1 MRRPGN
7 GLARR
12 FAGGLARRFA
22 DGRAGRPAGR
32 LARWRAAGGPAWP
45 ARGLAR
51 RRRGLAAGL
60 RRFRVRVFALIVLVA
75 LVATGAT
82 AWLTVRT
89 TTAQITESVAVEERT
104 ADLIHAT
111 LVEYAALHGTWEGVD
126 RVVMGLGERT
136 GQRIRLS
143 TLDGIVVADTDI
155 MNERIARPTSSRP
168 ATILDARPQL
178 TAEEVSLYLSD
189 PSAPTNLPNPFGP
202 PVRTSQELAD
212 LTATGLGKLI
222 ANRRGLLR
230 LAACLTRGSVPITRR
245 SLSDGHWTVVP
256 STIGAEVVFRD
267 CEERSRSSEGELEGD
282 QQALLECVR
291 TPPPTADPS
300 GSATGRARGL
310 GRCAERVYAE
320 RLEPMAPVTLQLKL
334 GFSDDRASRVTI
346 EPQRALAAAGLVAA
360 LMIVSTV
367 LLSRRMLSSIAA
379 VSQASRLLGAGDLS
393 GRVRVRGDDEIA
405 DLAVAFNRMADSLQR
420 SEERQRRMIN
430 DIAHELRT
438 PLANIRGYL
447 EALHDGVLPP
457 DRELFASLHE
467 EAVLQQRLI
476 DDLQE
481 LALAESGGLVL
492 HRVRVDAAEL
502 LETLHT
508 AHRAISETAGVALAV
523 RVPDAEPPLPPVD
536 ADPDRLRQAIGNLVT
551 NAVRAT
557 PPGGS
562 VTLGAHRPDDRRK
575 GGTIITVTD
584 TGHGIAPDDL
594 PNVFDRFWRA
604 DSARG
609 RDTGGRGLGLA
620 IAREI
625 VLAHG
630 GTLTAE
636 STPGTGSTF
645 AIWLPAAAPDSD
657 PTPAAS

>member
-1 MRRPGN
+1 MPR
-7 GLARR
+7 
-12 FAGGLARRFA
+12 
-22 DGRAGRPAGR
+22 
-32 LARWRAAGGPAWP
+32 ARWSVP
-45 ARGLAR
+45 
-51 RRRGLAAGL
+51 GL
-60 RRFRVRVFALIVLVA
+60 RRFRVRVFALIVLVT

-82 AWLTVRT
+82 AWLTVRA
-89 TTAQITESVAVEERT
+89 TTAQLTESVAVEKRT
-104 ADLIHAT
+104 ADLINQT
-111 LVEYAALHGTWEGVD
+111 LVDYATLHGTWEGVD
-126 RVVMGLGERT
+126 GVVQGLEERT

-155 MNERIARPTSSRP
+155 LKGWTARAPSTRP

-178 TAEEVSLYLSD
+178 SVDQVIVRFGA
-189 PSAPTNLPNPFGP
+189 PSPRAG
-202 PVRTSQELAD
+202 
-212 LTATGLGKLI
+212 ATDSVGFLGLI
-222 ANRRGLLR
+222 EQRRHVLR
-230 LAACLTRGSVPITRR
+230 LAACLTRDRIPINRR
-245 SLSDGHWTVVP
+245 VVYGVGWTVEASGGVNDGTLERCHRESQ
-256 STIGAEVVFRD
+256 STATERKADQRGFTD
-267 CEERSRSSEGELEGD
+267 CL
-282 QQALLECVR
+282 AR
-291 TPPPTADPS
+291 TRPPPYGT
-300 GSATGRARGL
+300 SAPNGDARR
-310 GRCAERVYAE
+310 RCTEHVYAR
-320 RLEPMAPVTLQLKL
+320 RLEPVAPVPLQLKL
-334 GFSDDRASRVTI
+334 GFSNDQARRVSI

-379 VSQASRLLGAGDLS
+379 VSQAARLLGAGDLS

-420 SEERQRRMIN
+420 GEERQRRMIN

-481 LALAESGGLVL
+481 LALAESGELML
-492 HRVRVDAAEL
+492 NRVRVDADEL
-502 LETLHT
+502 LETLRT
-508 AHRAISETAGVALAV
+508 AHRANAETAGVALEV
-523 RVPDAEPPLPPVD
+523 LTPDSDPPLVD
-536 ADPDRLRQAIGNLVT
+536 VDPDRLRQAIGNLVT
-551 NAVRAT
+551 NAVRAAS
-557 PPGGS
+557 PGGS
-562 VTLGAHRPDDRRK
+562 VTLAAHPSDDPRE
-575 GGTIITVTD
+575 GGTVITVTD

-645 AIWLPAAAPDSD
+645 TIRLPAAGSGEG
-657 PTPAAS
+657 